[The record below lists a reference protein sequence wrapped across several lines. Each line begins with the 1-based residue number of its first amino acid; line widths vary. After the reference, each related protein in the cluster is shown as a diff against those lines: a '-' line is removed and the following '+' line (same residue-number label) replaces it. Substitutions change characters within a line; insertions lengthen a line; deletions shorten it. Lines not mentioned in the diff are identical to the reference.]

1 MKAEWERRACPLCE
15 SVRQSEHRSGQTGRL
30 HLRFPEIARIREP
43 FSSVAPCISKAGGTL
58 RIVGR
63 GDSAAVDRKTLS
75 KYPAHSVD
83 DRSELHPIAA
93 AREFGLPARYLTLI

>member
-1 MKAEWERRACPLCE
+1 M
-15 SVRQSEHRSGQTGRL
+15 
-30 HLRFPEIARIREP
+30 REP